1 MLQIT
6 AVVIATAVK
15 FCHLWPV
22 KLFSLFLS
30 LLDMTLL
37 ESLIASLFH
46 RISSI
51 TKQYNNIT
59 MSIQL
64 LPQTLNQPYV
74 QETLVYFNWK
84 QHSDI
89 TWVLG
94 VLISSE
100 LVTLGLL

>member
-64 LPQTLNQPYV
+64 LPQTLNQPRNPGIF
-74 QETLVYFNWK
+74 QLEAAFRHN
-84 QHSDI
+84 
-89 TWVLG
+89 LG
-94 VLISSE
+94 SRSAHFF
-100 LVTLGLL
+100 